1 MKFRSTTLTTIAISL
16 AVLFAGAIHISATV
30 GFFQKWI
37 PKLAAA
43 SVVPASQPVNNA
55 NAIQVALL
63 LDTSNSMDG
72 LIEQAKSQLWK
83 ILNELT
89 RARKDGQVPDLQI
102 ALYEYGN
109 SGLSAQ
115 TGYIRQ
121 VQPFTNDMDLV
132 SEKLFSL
139 TTNGGEEFC
148 GQAIYS
154 SLNELQWGAIPSSLR
169 LIYIAGNEPFTQGRV
184 PYATACSLAK
194 EKDVIVNTIFCGNYE
209 EGITGHWQSGA
220 LMGKGAYSNI
230 DQNAATAFIET
241 PYDDKITQL
250 NLRLNATYLAY
261 GAEGQ
266 EYKTNQMVQ
275 DQNALKYSTANVAD
289 RAVFKSSA
297 NYSNEKWDL
306 VDAYKRDKKI
316 LIRERENMPDSLKQL
331 SRDELENEIQQL
343 AQERESINQEIR
355 ELGEK
360 RRAYL
365 EAETEKDTAKTENS
379 LGASILKALRE
390 QAKKKGFVIE

>member
-1 MKFRSTTLTTIAISL
+1 
-16 AVLFAGAIHISATV
+16 
-30 GFFQKWI
+30 
-37 PKLAAA
+37 
-43 SVVPASQPVNNA
+43 
-55 NAIQVALL
+55 
-63 LDTSNSMDG
+63 
-72 LIEQAKSQLWK
+72 AKSQLWK

-194 EKDVIVNTIFCGNYE
+194 E
-209 EGITGHWQSGA
+209 
-220 LMGKGAYSNI
+220 
-230 DQNAATAFIET
+230 
-241 PYDDKITQL
+241 
-250 NLRLNATYLAY
+250 
-261 GAEGQ
+261 
-266 EYKTNQMVQ
+266 
-275 DQNALKYSTANVAD
+275 
-289 RAVFKSSA
+289 
-297 NYSNEKWDL
+297 
-306 VDAYKRDKKI
+306 
-316 LIRERENMPDSLKQL
+316 
-331 SRDELENEIQQL
+331 
-343 AQERESINQEIR
+343 
-355 ELGEK
+355 
-360 RRAYL
+360 
-365 EAETEKDTAKTENS
+365 
-379 LGASILKALRE
+379 
-390 QAKKKGFVIE
+390 